1 MEFPRRSAVV
11 TTQEKS
17 KKKKWIIGSLIV
29 LGIILLIGGIFLWK
43 TGSLMNRINGNGNI
57 FGNIGRMIPG
67 VEEKVKGEEEGR
79 INILLLGMRGEN
91 VPGGGTLAD
100 TIMVASVKPAENK
113 VAFLSVPRDL
123 YVDNPNLGAKSK
135 INAVYAYGQ
144 QDGKNKGI
152 ESMKEVVGNIVGQP
166 IHYAVVINFK
176 GFTDLVDAVGGVEV
190 TLNEP
195 FEESMQFNETHVC
208 DSYTFTEKAI
218 DPKTK
223 LQMTEKKFYTRKDG
237 SKYLAKV
244 YPLCYNPNKECGGDF
259 KLDAGTQTL
268 NGEKALCYA
277 RSRKT
282 SSDFERARRQQ
293 LIIQK
298 IKEKAVSM
306 GTLTDFDKLN
316 GMFNALGDN
325 LKTDIQLWELKRL
338 YELEKKMQNPEI
350 IQKVLENS
358 QEGLLYNPP
367 QTPEAGYILLP
378 IGDSYDAIRQM
389 FKDIFPVTAPAAT
402 AEGAQAK

>member
-1 MEFPRRSAVV
+1 MEFSRKPEI
-11 TTQEKS
+11 QIPHGWS
-17 KKKKWIIGSLIV
+17 KKKKWLIGLLIALV
-29 LGIILLIGGIFLWK
+29 VILLGVGVFAWK
-43 TGSLMNRINGNGNI
+43 TGGLMSKISENGNI
-57 FGNIGRMIPG
+57 FGSIGKMIPG
-67 VEEKVKGEEEGR
+67 VENKLKGEDEGR

-100 TIMVASVKPAENK
+100 TIMVLSIKPAENK
-113 VAFLSVPRDL
+113 AAFLSIPRDL

-152 ESMKEVVGNIVGQP
+152 ESMKEVVGNIVGQK

-190 TLNEP
+190 TLDKP
-195 FEESMQFNETHVC
+195 FEEAMQFNEEKVC
-208 DSYTFTEKAI
+208 DSYTFTKPTGKYEYK
-218 DPKTK
+218 
-223 LQMTEKKFYTRKDG
+223 YHVRRDG
-237 SKYLAKV
+237 SKYVAATYK
-244 YPLCYNPNKECGGDF
+244 LCTNPNVECGGDF
-259 KLDAGTQTL
+259 KLPAGTQTL

-298 IKEKAVSM
+298 IKDKAVSM
-306 GTLTDFDKLN
+306 GTLTDFEKVSA
-316 GMFNALGDN
+316 MFNALGDN
-325 LKTDIQLWELKRL
+325 LKTDLELWEMKRL
-338 YELEKKMQNPEI
+338 YETEQKMQSPEI
-350 IQKVLENS
+350 TQKVLENS

-367 QTPEAGYILLP
+367 ETKEAGYILLP
-378 IGDSYDAIRQM
+378 IGDNYDAIHKM
-389 FKDIFPVTAPAAT
+389 FAEIFPATAAT
-402 AEGAQAK
+402 TTTTDQAK

>member
-1 MEFPRRSAVV
+1 MEFSRKPE
-11 TTQEKS
+11 TQIPHGWS
-17 KKKKWIIGSLIV
+17 KKKKWLIGLLIALV
-29 LGIILLIGGIFLWK
+29 VILLGIGVFAWK
-43 TGSLMNRINGNGNI
+43 TGGLMSKISENGNI
-57 FGNIGRMIPG
+57 FGSIGKMIPG
-67 VEEKVKGEEEGR
+67 VENKLKGESEGR

-100 TIMVASVKPAENK
+100 TIMVASIKPTENK
-113 VAFLSVPRDL
+113 VAFLSIPRDL

-152 ESMKEVVGNIVGQP
+152 ESMKEVVGNVVGQK

-190 TLNEP
+190 TLDKP
-195 FEESMQFNETHVC
+195 FEEAMQFNEERVC
-208 DSYTFTEKAI
+208 DSYTFTKPTGKYEYK
-218 DPKTK
+218 
-223 LQMTEKKFYTRKDG
+223 YYVRKDG
-237 SKYLAKV
+237 SKYVAAAYKM
-244 YPLCYNPNKECGGDF
+244 CTNPNTECGGDF
-259 KLDAGTQTL
+259 KLPAGTQTL

-298 IKEKAVSM
+298 IKDKAVSM
-306 GTLTDFDKLN
+306 GTLTDFEKVSA
-316 GMFNALGDN
+316 MFNALGDN
-325 LKTDIQLWELKRL
+325 LKTDLELWEMKRL
-338 YELEKKMQNPEI
+338 YETEQKMQSPEI
-350 IQKVLENS
+350 TQKVLENS

-367 QTPEAGYILLP
+367 ETKEAGYILLP
-378 IGDSYDAIRQM
+378 IGDNYDAIHKM
-389 FKDIFPVTAPAAT
+389 FAEIFPATAAAT
-402 AEGAQAK
+402 ATTDQAK